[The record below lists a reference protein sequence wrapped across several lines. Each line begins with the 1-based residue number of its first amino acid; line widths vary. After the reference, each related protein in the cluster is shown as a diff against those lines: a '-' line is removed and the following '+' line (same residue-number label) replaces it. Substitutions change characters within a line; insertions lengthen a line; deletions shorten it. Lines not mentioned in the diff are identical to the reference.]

1 MAKQKKKNHS
11 VISPVPREAI
21 ADVGDEEDFVDFLR
35 HELEWPIPMNVQRLA
50 DVKVDFCRI
59 SLVEN

>member
-11 VISPVPREAI
+11 VIPPVLGEAI

-35 HELEWPIPMNVQRLA
+35 HELEWPIPMNVQRLV
-50 DVKVDFCRI
+50 DVTVDFCRR
-59 SLVEN
+59 SLVKN